1 MRMVLNSLRKINK
14 TEDKFLE
21 YKKTEDKEMV
31 KKITAKEFKSEVAN
45 GVSVVDF
52 SAEWC
57 GPCKMLGPILEEISN
72 ELDGKINFLNVD
84 VDVDADLA
92 VDFGIT
98 NIPALVILKDGE
110 QVDLQVGFQPK
121 ENLLKVFE
129 QYL

>member
-31 KKITAKEFKSEVAN
+31 KKITAKEFKSEVAS

>member
-1 MRMVLNSLRKINK
+1 
-14 TEDKFLE
+14 
-21 YKKTEDKEMV
+21 MV
-31 KKITAKEFKSEVAN
+31 KKITAKEFKSEVAS